1 MTNRIDENQ
10 FELVTN
16 LLKRQD
22 EALEQL
28 NQLIVQIEG
37 AIEENTEARSL
48 EFADDASQQSD
59 SQPTPEPVERA
70 A

>member
-28 NQLIVQIEG
+28 DQLLNQIEN
-37 AIEENTEARSL
+37 AIEANTEARSL
-48 EFADDASQQSD
+48 EFADDGDQSD
-59 SQPTPEPVERA
+59 PQMLKESVERA